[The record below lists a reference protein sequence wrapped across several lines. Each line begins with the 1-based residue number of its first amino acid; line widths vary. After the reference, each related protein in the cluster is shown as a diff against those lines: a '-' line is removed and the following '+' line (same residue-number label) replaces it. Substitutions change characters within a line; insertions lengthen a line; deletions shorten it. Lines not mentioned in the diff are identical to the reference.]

1 MDFEFAR
8 FDLPQIKRSTT
19 PFLNMSAV
27 CNGKQ
32 RYKDSEKLLRSCFFE
47 IFFVFLHSRK
57 RQTWVLSLT
66 FCLTIKLKF
75 MESLMITQD
84 YLQAVK
90 ALKDAI
96 MQSRYR
102 TIQHVDMF

>member
-1 MDFEFAR
+1 MLKTGFCE
-8 FDLPQIKRSTT
+8 
-19 PFLNMSAV
+19 
-27 CNGKQ
+27 
-32 RYKDSEKLLRSCFFE
+32 E
-47 IFFVFLHSRK
+47 FFVFLQSEK
-57 RQTWVLSLT
+57 WQTWVLSLT

-96 MQSRYR
+96 TQSCYR
-102 TIQHVDMF
+102 AIQHVDMF